1 MKTII
6 LYWKN
11 NLSSVFIQMSIE
23 QPDFLNDDKTTG
35 DQKSLVL
42 AWSLTVGVIT
52 LIFIMVILMM
62 RRDEQKDKR
71 KLYNFDLAPR

>member
-1 MKTII
+1 
-6 LYWKN
+6 
-11 NLSSVFIQMSIE
+11 MSIE